1 MTASCDA
8 VVVGLGAAGAAA
20 AMEMARRGGRV
31 VGLDAFRPPHDR
43 GSHHGQTRSIRRAYL
58 EGTAYV
64 PMAVR
69 AWALWRKLEAD
80 VGKTLLV
87 STPNLTIGP
96 DDAPAVSGFFASAK
110 TYRIPFEALTA
121 ADVRRRW
128 PQLNPPGSFAAGL
141 ELEAGILFPERCIA
155 AMLSEAENAGADLH
169 FEERAVGWEEKPH
182 HVAVT
187 TETGRYEAGRL
198 LLAAGARNKAL
209 LGEAGRFLS
218 PKRVPVHWVAP
229 PDGRPFSLG
238 TYPVNFW
245 QVPKSEGR
253 GASEYAEFYSL
264 PAVGE
269 TGRVKA
275 AMHNGLADCDPDA
288 IPREVNPTERETIA
302 ALLEA
307 YLPALAGGDMES
319 RLCLYTLTPD
329 GDFILGSVPGH
340 DRVFTAALA
349 GHGFKFAPVLGE
361 MLADMLQGRPPA
373 FDTAMFSPGRF
384 G

>member
-1 MTASCDA
+1 MTVSWDA
-8 VVVGLGAAGAAA
+8 IVVGLGTAGAAA
-20 AMEMARRGGRV
+20 AMELARRGSKV
-31 VGLDAFRPPHDR
+31 VGFDALRPPHDC
-43 GSHHGQTRSIRRAYL
+43 GSHHGETRSIRRAYL

-69 AWALWRKLEAD
+69 AWTLWRKLEAD

-96 DDAPAVSGFFASAK
+96 EDAPAVTGFFTSAK

-128 PQLNPPGSFAAGL
+128 PQLNPPVSFSAGL
-141 ELEAGILFPERCIA
+141 EIEAGILFPERCIA
-155 AMLSEAENAGADLH
+155 AMLSEAQKFGADLH
-169 FEERAVGWEEKPH
+169 FGERVVGWEEGPG
-182 HVAVT
+182 HVAVK
-187 TETGRYEAGRL
+187 TETGRTEAGRL
-198 LLAAGARNKAL
+198 LIAAGARNKIL

-229 PDGRPFSLG
+229 PDGRVFSLG

-245 QVPKSEGR
+245 QIPKSEGK
-253 GASEYAEFYSL
+253 YTEFYSL
-264 PAVGE
+264 PTVGI
-269 TGRVKA
+269 TGRVKVA
-275 AMHNGLADCDPDA
+275 LHNDLADCDPDA
-288 IPREVNPTERETIA
+288 MSREVSPAERDTMA
-302 ALLEA
+302 ALVGA
-307 YLPALAGGDMES
+307 YLPALAGQDMQS

-329 GDFILGSVPGH
+329 KDFILGPVPGS

-361 MLADMLQGRPPA
+361 MLADQLLGRPPA
-373 FDTAMFSPGRF
+373 FDTAMFSPARF